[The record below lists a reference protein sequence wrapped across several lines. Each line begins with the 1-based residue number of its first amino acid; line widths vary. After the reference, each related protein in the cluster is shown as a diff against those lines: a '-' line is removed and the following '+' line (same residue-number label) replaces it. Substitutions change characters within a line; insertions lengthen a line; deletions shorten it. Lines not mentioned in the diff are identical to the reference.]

1 MIIIINSNILFFVVS
16 QLIVN
21 KKEVFI
27 MLGSRIR
34 ELRKERKMSQR
45 ELAEKL
51 NVSQQTIGAWET
63 ERIVPGADTLGI
75 IANYFDVT
83 SDYLLG
89 RSEQRKESNDDFTI
103 EQALNSVMSFDG
115 KPMTDNDREVI
126 EGLIR
131 AYMSNKK

>member
-1 MIIIINSNILFFVVS
+1 MVFFS
-16 QLIVN
+16 PRSPGS
-21 KKEVFI
+21 VFI

-63 ERIVPGADTLGI
+63 ERIVPGADTLGN
-75 IANYFDVT
+75 IANYFGVT
-83 SDYLLG
+83 TDYLLG
-89 RSEQRKESNDDFTI
+89 RSEQRKENKDDFTVQ
-103 EQALNSVMSFDG
+103 EALDSVMSFDG
-115 KPMTDNDREVI
+115 KPMTDNDREII

>member
-1 MIIIINSNILFFVVS
+1 MVFFS
-16 QLIVN
+16 PRSPGS
-21 KKEVFI
+21 VFI

-63 ERIVPGADTLGI
+63 EGIVPGADTLGN
-75 IANYFDVT
+75 IANYFGVT
-83 SDYLLG
+83 TDYLLG
-89 RSEQRKESNDDFTI
+89 RSEQRKENKDDFTVQ
-103 EQALNSVMSFDG
+103 EALDSVMSFDG
-115 KPMTDNDREVI
+115 KPMTDNDREII

>member
-1 MIIIINSNILFFVVS
+1 
-16 QLIVN
+16 
-21 KKEVFI
+21 

-34 ELRKERKMSQR
+34 ELRKEKKMSQR

-63 ERIVPGADTLGI
+63 ERIVPGADTLGT

-89 RSEQRKESNDDFTI
+89 RSEQRKENNEDFTV

-115 KPMTDNDREVI
+115 KPMTDNDRNII

-131 AYMSNKK
+131 AYMNNKK

>member
-1 MIIIINSNILFFVVS
+1 
-16 QLIVN
+16 
-21 KKEVFI
+21 

-63 ERIVPGADTLGI
+63 ERIIPGADTLGN

-83 SDYLLG
+83 TDYLLVG
-89 RSEQRKESNDDFTI
+89 KRTPDHEKSKI
-103 EQALNSVMSFDG
+103 NS
-115 KPMTDNDREVI
+115 
-126 EGLIR
+126 
-131 AYMSNKK
+131 